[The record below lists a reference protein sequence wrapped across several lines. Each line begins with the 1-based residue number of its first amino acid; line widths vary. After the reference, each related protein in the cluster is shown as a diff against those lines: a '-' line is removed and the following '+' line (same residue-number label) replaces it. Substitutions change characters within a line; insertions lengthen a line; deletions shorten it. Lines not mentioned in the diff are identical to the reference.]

1 MKKNTGS
8 DLGFCLL
15 YILPSFI
22 LLMTFSIIPILMNI
36 FLSFTSYNVIQ
47 RPQPVWFDNYLRML
61 KDPYIGASF
70 KNTVLFT
77 LIIVPCQTVI
87 SLLLAA
93 IIAANFKKTFGN
105 FVRSALFI
113 PVIASSVLVGT
124 LWSLLLS
131 SYGPINELLKI
142 FGLPAV
148 NWFGGKISSIIGI
161 SAATVWKHIGYFLVI
176 FYAGILDI
184 PASLYEA
191 AKVDG
196 ANPIQTFFNI
206 TLPGLSKI
214 TYLIIT
220 LGTIWSFQIFDMVY
234 TMTGGGPGLST
245 VTLVLTI
252 YNTAFKEY
260 NMGYA
265 SAIALLMFILVVII
279 QAVQKKLLA
288 GVKDE

>member
-1 MKKNTGS
+1 MKKNSRS
-8 DLGFCLL
+8 DLWFCLL

-22 LLMTFSIIPILMNI
+22 LLMTFSIIPILMNV

-47 RPQPVWFDNYLRML
+47 RPQLVWFGNYLRML
-61 KDPYIGASF
+61 KDPYISASF

-142 FGLPAV
+142 LGLPAV
-148 NWFGGKISSIIGI
+148 NWFGGKISSIIGV

-288 GVKDE
+288 GGKDE

>member
-1 MKKNTGS
+1 MKKNSRS
-8 DLGFCLL
+8 DLWFCLL

-22 LLMTFSIIPILMNI
+22 LLMTFSIIPILMNV

-47 RPQPVWFDNYLRML
+47 RPQLVWFGNYLRML
-61 KDPYIGASF
+61 KDPYISASF

-93 IIAANFKKTFGN
+93 IIAANFKKAFGN

-142 FGLPAV
+142 LGLPTV
-148 NWFGGKISSIIGI
+148 NWFGGKISSIIGV

-288 GVKDE
+288 GGKDE

>member
-1 MKKNTGS
+1 
-8 DLGFCLL
+8 
-15 YILPSFI
+15 
-22 LLMTFSIIPILMNI
+22 MTFSIIPILMNV

-47 RPQPVWFDNYLRML
+47 RPQLVWFGNYLRMF
-61 KDPYIGASF
+61 KDPYISASF

-142 FGLPAV
+142 LGLPTV
-148 NWFGGKISSIIGI
+148 NWFGGKISSIIGV

-288 GVKDE
+288 GGKDE

>member
-1 MKKNTGS
+1 MKKNTES

-47 RPQPVWFDNYLRML
+47 RPQPVWFDNYLRMF
-61 KDPYIGASF
+61 KDPYISASF

-93 IIAANFKKTFGN
+93 VIAANFKKTFGN
-105 FVRSALFI
+105 FVRSALFV

-131 SYGPINELLKI
+131 SYGPMNELLKV

-148 NWFGGKISSIIGI
+148 NWFGGKISSIIGV
-161 SAATVWKHIGYFLVI
+161 SAATIWKHIGYFLVI

-214 TYLIIT
+214 TYLVIT

-279 QAVQKKLLA
+279 QAVQKKVLA
-288 GVKDE
+288 GGKDE

>member
-1 MKKNTGS
+1 MKKNSRS
-8 DLGFCLL
+8 DLWFCLL

-22 LLMTFSIIPILMNI
+22 LLMTFSIIPILMNV

-47 RPQPVWFDNYLRML
+47 RPQLVWFGNYLRML
-61 KDPYIGASF
+61 KDPYISASF

-142 FGLPAV
+142 LGLPTV
-148 NWFGGKISSIIGI
+148 NWFGGKISSIIGV

-288 GVKDE
+288 GGKDE